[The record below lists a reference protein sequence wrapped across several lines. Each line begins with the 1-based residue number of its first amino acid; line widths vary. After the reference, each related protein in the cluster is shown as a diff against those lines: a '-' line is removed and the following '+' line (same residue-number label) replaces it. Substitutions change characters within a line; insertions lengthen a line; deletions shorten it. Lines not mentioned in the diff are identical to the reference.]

1 MRTQTETRTQAWTRA
16 ENRAFRYDYVLLAAV
31 ILLTLLGLVTLS
43 SASHLFALNRP
54 ARFADGLAPLRSN
67 VMACMIM
74 LLFFPLVVFSRLN
87 MLRDGKV
94 IFALV
99 AFTVFLNI
107 LPFLPAF
114 QRGGSDQGLVVKR
127 WIILRIAGGAFSF
140 QPSEAIKVVLPLYLA
155 FILDKN
161 SGRIGSF
168 FYGPLPPAIVTA
180 VFAALAY
187 FQDNYSEVV
196 LIAVVG
202 IVVCFIAGIRYGWFV
217 LSAGVV
223 GGFLYMVTF
232 GNPDG
237 RWYRRISTFLN
248 PGQDRLGATFQ
259 TDMSR
264 EAIRSGG
271 FTGSGIGQGTVK
283 TRIPEVHGD
292 FVFASFAEETGLLG
306 VFMHLALIGV
316 FAGIVFYVVWQSG
329 NRFRRL
335 LAFGLV
341 TPIVL
346 QTLLN
351 VAVVANVIPTTG
363 VALPFVSSGGSS
375 LLMTLLASAIL
386 VNIARRHVLSLD
398 REVPDAG

>member
-1 MRTQTETRTQAWTRA
+1 VEDRP
-16 ENRAFRYDYVLLAAV
+16 FRYDYVLLASV
-31 ILLTLLGLVTLS
+31 ILLTLLGIVTLS
-43 SASHLFALNRP
+43 SASHLFALSRP
-54 ARFADGLAPLRSN
+54 ARFADGFTPIKSN
-67 VMACMIM
+67 MYACLIMIV
-74 LLFFPLVVFSRLN
+74 LFPVIMFSKMKL
-87 MLRDGKV
+87 LRDGRFV
-94 IFALV
+94 FALI
-99 AFTVFLNI
+99 AFTILLNL
-107 LPFLPAF
+107 LPFMSAF
-114 QRGGSDQGLVVKR
+114 QRGGGDQGLVVRR
-127 WIILRIAGGAFSF
+127 WIIVRFGGGSISF
-140 QPSEAIKVVLPLYLA
+140 QPSEVIKVVLPIYLA

-161 SGRIGSF
+161 THKIGNF

-180 VFAALAY
+180 AFAALAY

-196 LIAVVG
+196 LISVVG

-217 LSAGVV
+217 VSGGIV

-232 GNPDG
+232 GNPEG

-248 PGQDRLGATFQ
+248 PGQDRFGATFQ
-259 TDMSR
+259 TDMST

-271 FTGSGIGQGTVK
+271 FIGTGIGQGTMK

-306 VFMHLALIGV
+306 VFMHLALIAV
-316 FAGIVFYVVWQSG
+316 FAGVVFYVVWRG
-329 NRFRRL
+329 RNRFHRL

-346 QTLLN
+346 QTLMN

-375 LLMTLLASAIL
+375 LLMTLWASALL
-386 VNIARRHVLSLD
+386 VNVTRRHALSLD